1 MALTGRDPAAPALDA
16 GAGLADGLPR
26 ARPGLAYLVRSW
38 PRLSQTFVLDEV
50 LSLERLGFPVRVFA
64 LADPREPVRQPD
76 LARVRAPVS
85 YLDGAGALADHVR
98 AALAAPGRY
107 ARAVWFVARHPESD
121 RGYHGASRVRCLTF
135 AVRLARLLGRDGASA
150 HLHAHFAHDP
160 ALVALLTHR
169 LVGIPWSFA
178 AHARDLYQVP
188 ETALAERVASA
199 AAAVTCCRAGAER
212 LAAAVP
218 ERLRDRVRLIHHGV
232 DVEAFRPGRAGAG
245 QGHGPPLV
253 VSVGRLVEKKGFPDL
268 LDACRRL
275 RDGGHAFRCVIRGPA
290 PPPRRRR
297 PAHRRRAL
305 RRPRGRGPARRP
317 VRRRAREDPMTDLD
331 RWLEQALNP
340 RRARAALE
348 AALGGRPGPRS
359 FAILDA
365 KYEAGGTSTV
375 LYGLGDRLVTG
386 ATAAPGTG
394 GGVHG
399 DAAAGPQ
406 AEGLPVEPLGLRAWV
421 FPHDP
426 AMPNLASLLDPEA
439 MAAAL
444 GAALPARRDGDRVV
458 RCRVTPL
465 RYRPLRR
472 CTLRIEA
479 WIRTPEGLI
488 MQRKLFAKVY
498 HDADKAASVWQEM
511 RLLADAG
518 PVRAGR
524 LRVAVASAF
533 LPEMPMVVQEPVTGT
548 PLDGLIGPLE
558 GPATS
563 PEPRGVDGVL
573 AAAAALAELHT
584 AGLSTLVEGG
594 PVALLDFDHCGMA
607 DPASDVGGFTASLTQ
622 LDLWQRRKARGSA
635 ASVRRSRWLAELG
648 EAFVDAYERHGGPGP
663 GLHER
668 LAWHEAAALV
678 RKALRAF
685 ARSPRSCMPGA
696 LVGAAQERLAG
707 AAAP

>member
-1 MALTGRDPAAPALDA
+1 
-16 GAGLADGLPR
+16 
-26 ARPGLAYLVRSW
+26 
-38 PRLSQTFVLDEV
+38 
-50 LSLERLGFPVRVFA
+50 
-64 LADPREPVRQPD
+64 
-76 LARVRAPVS
+76 
-85 YLDGAGALADHVR
+85 
-98 AALAAPGRY
+98 
-107 ARAVWFVARHPESD
+107 
-121 RGYHGASRVRCLTF
+121 
-135 AVRLARLLGRDGASA
+135 
-150 HLHAHFAHDP
+150 
-160 ALVALLTHR
+160 
-169 LVGIPWSFA
+169 
-178 AHARDLYQVP
+178 
-188 ETALAERVASA
+188 
-199 AAAVTCCRAGAER
+199 
-212 LAAAVP
+212 
-218 ERLRDRVRLIHHGV
+218 
-232 DVEAFRPGRAGAG
+232 
-245 QGHGPPLV
+245 
-253 VSVGRLVEKKGFPDL
+253 
-268 LDACRRL
+268 
-275 RDGGHAFRCVIRGPA
+275 
-290 PPPRRRR
+290 
-297 PAHRRRAL
+297 
-305 RRPRGRGPARRP
+305 
-317 VRRRAREDPMTDLD
+317 MTDLD

-426 AMPNLASLLDPEA
+426 AMPNL
-439 MAAAL
+439 
-444 GAALPARRDGDRVV
+444 ARRDGDRVV

-584 AGLSTLVEGG
+584 AGLSTGRVRPAGREVEKMVRRAAGTVGAERELGARIGQVAADLTRLHGRLPPVATLVHGDCKPSQFLVEGG

>member
-1 MALTGRDPAAPALDA
+1 VALTGRDPAAPALDA

-275 RDGGHAFRCVIRGPA
+275 RDGGHAFRCVIYGDGPLA
-290 PPPRRRR
+290 GEL
-297 PAHRRRAL
+297 AA
-305 RRPRGRGPARRP
+305 A
-317 VRRRAREDPMTDLD
+317 VRRLGLAGTVSLAGSRTRRQLLPALQRADVF
-331 RWLEQALNP
+331 ALTP
-340 RRARAALE
+340 FVTAA
-348 AALGGRPGPRS
+348 
-359 FAILDA
+359 
-365 KYEAGGTSTV
+365 
-375 LYGLGDRLVTG
+375 GDRDGIPNVVVEAMACGLPVV
-386 ATAAPGTG
+386 ATAA
-394 GGVHG
+394 GGVGEVVEHG
-399 DAAAGPQ
+399 VNGLLAAPRDTAAIAAHLG
-406 AEGLPVEPLGLRAWV
+406 AVLADEGLRRR
-421 FPHDP
+421 
-426 AMPNLASLLDPEA
+426 
-439 MAAAL
+439 L
-444 GAALPARRDGDRVV
+444 GAAARRTVV
-458 RCRVTPL
+458 ER
-465 RYRPLRR
+465 
-472 CTLRIEA
+472 
-479 WIRTPEGLI
+479 
-488 MQRKLFAKVY
+488 F
-498 HDADKAASVWQEM
+498 DA
-511 RLLADAG
+511 R
-518 PVRAGR
+518 
-524 LRVAVASAF
+524 
-533 LPEMPMVVQEPVTGT
+533 
-548 PLDGLIGPLE
+548 
-558 GPATS
+558 
-563 PEPRGVDGVL
+563 
-573 AAAAALAELHT
+573 
-584 AGLSTLVEGG
+584 
-594 PVALLDFDHCGMA
+594 
-607 DPASDVGGFTASLTQ
+607 
-622 LDLWQRRKARGSA
+622 
-635 ASVRRSRWLAELG
+635 
-648 EAFVDAYERHGGPGP
+648 
-663 GLHER
+663 
-668 LAWHEAAALV
+668 
-678 RKALRAF
+678 
-685 ARSPRSCMPGA
+685 
-696 LVGAAQERLAG
+696 AG
-707 AAAP
+707 AALLAALFDAAPGRTP